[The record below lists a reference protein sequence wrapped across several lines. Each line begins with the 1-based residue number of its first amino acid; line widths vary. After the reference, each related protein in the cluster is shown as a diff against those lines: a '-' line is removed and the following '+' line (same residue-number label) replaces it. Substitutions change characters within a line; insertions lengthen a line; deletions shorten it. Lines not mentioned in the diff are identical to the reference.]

1 MRQWFP
7 SMSSRDVLKLLF
19 DVERACVLAIKFTR
33 DRTFEAFLEDELL
46 QSAVERQSEI
56 IGEALRQAVDLD
68 PSLSDRLPDTRRII
82 AFRNRLVHGS
92 DVSLPIVW
100 RIVNRDVPKLLD
112 EVRAIL
118 AESS

>member
-1 MRQWFP
+1 
-7 SMSSRDVLKLLF
+7 MSSRDVLKLLF

-68 PSLSDRLPDTRRII
+68 PSLSDRLPDIRRII